1 MKIKEFILENKSEFI
16 NWIIDKDY
24 VDEDDIKD
32 IKFEDGCY
40 EEGVGRDL
48 IKIVETDEICCVVD
62 YGVDFSFDR
71 KFVSNVYNNDAE
83 EDELIINGKK
93 VYVLIYNIFRYYER
107 YEYRNQKMPM
117 LQLR

>member
-93 VYVLIYNIFRYYER
+93 VYVLIYNI
-107 YEYRNQKMPM
+107 
-117 LQLR
+117 